1 MVDAIRMISPPFI
14 FLCSFTFSPYSIL
27 YFISLHTRF
36 SIRISENLYT
46 IQIMNNEVFAAIAMA
61 LHDDLGYNLHDDESG
76 KLTIRNHNTEWTSK
90 VIKMTGATL

>member
-1 MVDAIRMISPPFI
+1 MPFKG
-14 FLCSFTFSPYSIL
+14 IL
-27 YFISLHTRF
+27 
-36 SIRISENLYT
+36 IRICGNPYT

-76 KLTIRNHNTEWTSK
+76 KLTIRQHNTEWTSK

>member
-1 MVDAIRMISPPFI
+1 MQD
-14 FLCSFTFSPYSIL
+14 
-27 YFISLHTRF
+27 F
-36 SIRISENLYT
+36 SIRISENPYT

>member
-1 MVDAIRMISPPFI
+1 MVDAIRMIFPPFI
-14 FLCSFTFSPYSIL
+14 FLCSFTFYLIL
-27 YFISLHTRF
+27 YYILQVSIQDF